1 MTAGRKPH
9 GETAMTGAERQALYR
24 ARLAGQAMQPDPP
37 SPGKRRGAAKLPRPA
52 RWRAAITE
60 LLALQ
65 NEYAAWLEALPDP
78 VRDTPTGEALQ
89 AIVELDLDEIASLQL
104 PRGYGRD

>member
-1 MTAGRKPH
+1 MGTEASVNIV
-9 GETAMTGAERQALYR
+9 TGCIKVVDTFR
-24 ARLAGQAMQPDPP
+24 
-37 SPGKRRGAAKLPRPA
+37 AAKLPRPA
-52 RWRAAITE
+52 RWRAAISE

-89 AIVELDLDEIASLQL
+89 AIVELDLDEIAAVQL

>member
-1 MTAGRKPH
+1 MSVGRKPQ

-24 ARLAGQAMQPDPP
+24 ARLADRTTQTDPP
-37 SPGKRRGAAKLPRPA
+37 SPGQRRRAAKLPRTQ
-52 RWRAAITE
+52 RWRAAIAE
-60 LLALQ
+60 LLVLQ

>member
-1 MTAGRKPH
+1 MTVGRKPQ
-9 GETAMTGAERQALYR
+9 GETAMTGAERQRLYR
-24 ARLAGQAMQPDPP
+24 ARLATQPDPH
-37 SPGKRRGAAKLPRPA
+37 SPARRRRAAKLPRPA
-52 RWRAAITE
+52 RWRAAISE

-89 AIVELDLDEIASLQL
+89 AIVELDLDEIAAVQL